1 MNKKALCAVLC
12 GVAAVGGF
20 TGLSRSGASATSLP
34 SPSLQQV
41 AIIAL
46 AAAASVAPEHSP
58 AFHIAGK
65 PENVELNTAMER
77 GLLTGTFEGNG
88 RERLTAALTCKA
100 AMPFHVKVFAGQMFD
115 SGRSTVI
122 VVRSNEVEIVPG
134 KTANLT
140 LETAATRSAN
150 KVGDAAFQVSYGR
163 MPRLEAL
170 LAHVG
175 QHPELSAPAIQ
186 TAVLALT
193 ENLPLSAVS
202 KFASASGDL
211 RSRFDNSAFRA
222 DTFDILKALNAL
234 RDIGVK
240 DTAIAMTVDPQLK
253 IEAMIEPLTRAIARR
268 YYGIAPENEWTYWK
282 TELLNGDPS
291 TRHYALYGIARFY
304 PDIALDM
311 LPKWARE
318 TKTKSVFRISAIQA
332 LADTQR
338 PEALPI
344 LRQLVDEFGRNT
356 EFGQIAASAARYL
369 DASLAK
375 LASSQHI
382 VAFRDSKTVSQF

>member
-1 MNKKALCAVLC
+1 M
-12 GVAAVGGF
+12 
-20 TGLSRSGASATSLP
+20 
-34 SPSLQQV
+34 
-41 AIIAL
+41 
-46 AAAASVAPEHSP
+46 
-58 AFHIAGK
+58 
-65 PENVELNTAMER
+65 
-77 GLLTGTFEGNG
+77 
-88 RERLTAALTCKA
+88 
-100 AMPFHVKVFAGQMFD
+100 
-115 SGRSTVI
+115 I
-122 VVRSNEVEIVPG
+122 VVRSGEAEIVPG
-134 KTANLT
+134 KKTSLT
-140 LETAATRSAN
+140 VETAATRSAN
-150 KVGDAAFQVSYGR
+150 KVGDAAYHISYGR
-163 MPRLEAL
+163 MPRLEPL
-170 LAHVG
+170 LAYVG

-240 DTAIAMTVDPQLK
+240 DAAIAMTVDPQLK

-344 LRQLVDEFGRNT
+344 LRKLMDEFGRNT
-356 EFGQIAASAARYL
+356 ELGRVAANAARYL

-375 LASSQHI
+375 LALNQHT

>member
-1 MNKKALCAVLC
+1 MKMKALCAVLC
-12 GVAAVGGF
+12 GVAAVGGVI
-20 TGLSRSGASATSLP
+20 GLQRSGVSPLP
-34 SPSLQQV
+34 SPSLKQV

-46 AAAASVAPEHSP
+46 AAAASAAPEHSP
-58 AFHIAGK
+58 AFHYAGK
-65 PENVELNTAMER
+65 PENIELNTAIDR
-77 GLLTGTFEGNG
+77 GLLTAEFEGNG
-88 RERLTAALTCKA
+88 RERVTAALTSKA
-100 AMPFHVKVFAGQMFD
+100 PMSFQLKVFAGQMFD
-115 SGRSTVI
+115 NGLSSVI
-122 VVRSNEVEIVPG
+122 VVRSAEVQVVPG
-134 KTANLT
+134 KPVSLP

-150 KVGDAAFQVSYGR
+150 KVGDAVFHVSYGR
-163 MPRLEAL
+163 MPRLEPL
-170 LAHVG
+170 LAYVG

-186 TAVLALT
+186 TAIMALT

-211 RSRFDNSAFRA
+211 PSRFDTSAFRV

-234 RDIGVK
+234 REIGVK
-240 DTAIAMTVDPQLK
+240 DNAIAMTIDPQLK
-253 IEAMIEPLTRAIARR
+253 IEAMIEPLTRAIAMR

-318 TKTKSVFRISAIQA
+318 TKTKTVFRMSAIQA

-344 LRQLVDEFGRNT
+344 LRQLMDEFGRTT
-356 EFGQIAASAARYL
+356 EFGRAAANAARYL

-375 LASSQHI
+375 LASSHNT